1 MGAGMIKL
9 YGSPMSRAFRC
20 MWMLEELG
28 IPYEHIN
35 FDHTKNKLHK
45 TPEYL
50 AMNPNGHVPTFVDG
64 DIIMWESFA
73 INLYLASTYGDGV
86 FFGASEAERAAIYK
100 WTLWGACELEGP
112 ADHAKASKLRM
123 LLPHAWLLARYE
135 VAEQTLT
142 RQPYLAANRFTVAD
156 LNVMSLLFRPT
167 LASNDVSSLPAV
179 SDWLRRI
186 AARPAYQKIMEQRVY
201 VCGTDRFRPA

>member
-1 MGAGMIKL
+1 MTKL

-28 IPYEHIN
+28 MPYEHIA
-35 FDHTKNKLHK
+35 FDHTKVPLHK

-50 AMNPNGHVPTFVDG
+50 AMNPNGHVPTFIDG

-73 INLYLASTYGDGV
+73 INLYLASTYGDGA
-86 FFGASEAERAAIYK
+86 FFGSSAAERAAIYK

-112 ADHAKASKLRM
+112 ADHAKAGKLRM
-123 LLPHAWLLARYE
+123 LLPHAWLCDRYK
-135 VAEQTLT
+135 VVDGALT
-142 RQPYLAANRFTVAD
+142 KQRHLAADTFTVAD

-167 LASNDVSSLPAV
+167 FASNDVSSLPNV
-179 SDWLRRI
+179 SDWVKRI
-186 AARPAYQKIMEQRVY
+186 AARPAYQKVMEARTRCV
-201 VCGTDRFRPA
+201 GTDKFRPA